1 MAKGKSG
8 KGKASKGK
16 PGKGKAADKAAPAA
30 KRKVAPAKKPAAGAA
45 STRVAKKAAA
55 RKPAPKSQ
63 AARSQAAKGRTARP
77 APKKAAAP
85 PKPLARPGLRRSVK
99 NRPSVARVP
108 APRPVSHKTALA
120 AHNIYERDLDK
131 TPANYAALTPLQ
143 FIERT
148 ASVYPDHIALVH
160 GARRQTWAETYARC
174 RQLASALDKVGIG
187 VGDTVAIMAPN
198 IPEMYEAHFGVPMT
212 GAVLNSLNTRLDAA
226 MIAFILDH
234 SETKVL
240 LVDREYHRI
249 VTEALAIARVQPL
262 VVDIDDPA
270 CDDRGQIGDTTWE
283 EFLATGEPDHAWS
296 YPADEWNAISLNY
309 TSGTTG
315 NPKGVVFSHRG
326 ATLSAYGNA
335 TQWPIGLHPVYLWT
349 LPMFHCNGWCFPWTL
364 ALVAGTSVC
373 LRRASAKT
381 IFDALADSDVTHMCG
396 APIIMQFIIGAGPA
410 ERRSLLRTVEFM
422 TAAAPPPAAVLE
434 ALEKEN
440 FRVTH
445 VYGLTE
451 VYGPATICSWHESW
465 DPLPSHERARLKA
478 RQGVRYTAEDGV
490 TVMDPATMK
499 EVPRD
504 GTTMGEV
511 MFRGNLT
518 MKGYLKNPVATKEAF
533 EHGWFHSGDLG
544 VLHEDGYIEL
554 RDRSKDIIISGG
566 ENISTIEVEGAI
578 MQHPA
583 VASVAVVAKPDAKWG
598 ETPCAFV
605 VLKPGVTATVEEIV
619 AHCRAHLASFKCP
632 RHVVF
637 RDLPMTSTGK
647 VQKYVL
653 REWAKTV

>member
-8 KGKASKGK
+8 TGK
-16 PGKGKAADKAAPAA
+16 PGKGGKATGATRRPGARKAVKAKKPAPKAA
-30 KRKVAPAKKPAAGAA
+30 KRKVAAKKKSVLG
-45 STRVAKKAAA
+45 
-55 RKPAPKSQ
+55 KPV
-63 AARSQAAKGRTARP
+63 ARP
-77 APKKAAAP
+77 A
-85 PKPLARPGLRRSVK
+85 LRRAVK
-99 NRPSVARVP
+99 GRPSVGRIA
-108 APRPVSHKTALA
+108 APRPALHKAPALPA
-120 AHNIYERDLDK
+120 NIYERDLDK
-131 TPANYAALTPLQ
+131 TAANYAPLTPLQ
-143 FIERT
+143 FIERS
-148 ASVYPDHIALVH
+148 ASVYPDRVAVVH
-160 GARRQTWAETYARC
+160 GKRRQSWAETYRRC
-174 RQLASALDKVGIG
+174 RQLASALEQVGIG

-212 GAVLNSLNTRLDAA
+212 GGVLNSLNTRLDAA

-240 LVDREYHRI
+240 LVDREYHR
-249 VTEALAIARVQPL
+249 VATEALAIAKVQPM

-270 CDDRGQIGDTTWE
+270 CEDRAQIGDTTYE
-283 EFLATGEPDHAWS
+283 EFIASGDPDYAWE
-296 YPADEWNAISLNY
+296 YPGDEWNAVSLNY

-315 NPKGVVFSHRG
+315 NPKGVVFHHRG
-326 ATLSAYGNA
+326 AALAAYGNA

-364 ALVAGTSVC
+364 ALVAGTSIC
-373 LRRASAKT
+373 LRRANAAT
-381 IFDALADSDVTHMCG
+381 IYAALAEHGVTHMCG
-396 APIIMQFIIGAGPA
+396 APIIMQFIIGATA
-410 ERRSLLRTVEFM
+410 TERRPLPRRVEFM

-451 VYGPATICSWHESW
+451 VYGPATVCAWHEEW
-465 DPLPSHERARLKA
+465 DALPSHERARLKA
-478 RQGVRYTAEDGV
+478 RQGVRYAAEDGV
-490 TVMDPATMK
+490 TVMDPTTMQ

-504 GTTMGEV
+504 GSTMGEV

-518 MKGYLKNPVATKEAF
+518 MKGYLKNPTATRDAF
-533 EHGWFHSGDLG
+533 SEGWFHSGDLG

-566 ENISTIEVEGAI
+566 ENISTIEVEGVI
-578 MQHPA
+578 IEHPA
-583 VASVAVVAKPDAKWG
+583 VANVAVVAKPDERWG

-605 VLKPGVTATVEEIV
+605 VLKPGAVATVEEII
-619 AHCRAHLASFKCP
+619 AHCRANLASYKCP
-632 RHVVF
+632 RFVVF

-647 VQKYVL
+647 VQKFVL
-653 REWAKTV
+653 RDWAKTV

>member
-1 MAKGKSG
+1 MAKGKSKKGAG
-8 KGKASKGK
+8 KGKR
-16 PGKGKAADKAAPAA
+16 P
-30 KRKVAPAKKPAAGAA
+30 PAKSAKARPAKAKSA
-45 STRVAKKAAA
+45 SA
-55 RKPAPKSQ
+55 RKPPRRAAKSATKKPPLPKSLLK
-63 AARSQAAKGRTARP
+63 SP
-77 APKKAAAP
+77 PKSS

-108 APRPVSHKTALA
+108 TPRPVSHRAALA

-131 TPANYAALTPLQ
+131 NAANHAALTPLQ

-148 ASVYPDHIALVH
+148 ASVYPDHVALVH
-160 GARRQTWAETYARC
+160 GARRQSWAETYARC
-174 RQLASALDKVGIG
+174 RRLASALERVGIG
-187 VGDTVAIMAPN
+187 VGDTVTIMAPN

-226 MIAFILDH
+226 MLAFILDH

-240 LVDREYHRI
+240 LVDREYHR
-249 VTEALAIARVQPL
+249 VMTEALAIAKVQPL

-283 EFLATGEPDHAWS
+283 EFIASGDPEHAWS
-296 YPADEWNAISLNY
+296 HPADEWNAISLNY

-326 ATLSAYGNA
+326 AALSAYGNA

-364 ALVAGTSVC
+364 ALVGGTSVC

-381 IFDALADSDVTHMCG
+381 IFDALADSDVTHRCG
-396 APIIMQFIIGAGPA
+396 APVIMQFIIGATPA
-410 ERRSLLRTVEFM
+410 ERRKLDRKVEFM

-451 VYGPATICSWHESW
+451 VYGPATICSWHEAW
-465 DPLPSHERARLKA
+465 DALPSHERARLKA

-490 TVMDPATMK
+490 TVMDPTTMK

-518 MKGYLKNPVATKEAF
+518 MKGYLKNPKATKEAF

-566 ENISTIEVEGAI
+566 ENISTIEVESAI
-578 MQHPA
+578 MEHPA
-583 VASVAVVAKPDAKWG
+583 VANVAVVAKPDEKWG

-605 VLKPGVTATVEEIV
+605 VLKPGASTTAEEIV
-619 AHCRAHLASFKCP
+619 AHCRTKLASFKCP
-632 RHVVF
+632 RHIVF

-647 VQKYVL
+647 VQKFVL
-653 REWAKTV
+653 RDWAKAV

>member
-1 MAKGKSG
+1 MAKGKSKKGAG
-8 KGKASKGK
+8 KGKR
-16 PGKGKAADKAAPAA
+16 P
-30 KRKVAPAKKPAAGAA
+30 PAKSAKSRPAKAKSA
-45 STRVAKKAAA
+45 SA
-55 RKPAPKSQ
+55 RKPSRRAAKSATKKPPLPRSPLKSPPKSPSKSLP
-63 AARSQAAKGRTARP
+63 RVSV
-77 APKKAAAP
+77 
-85 PKPLARPGLRRSVK
+85 RRSVK
-99 NRPSVARVP
+99 SRASVARMP
-108 APRPVSHKTALA
+108 AARPALHKAPLLSR
-120 AHNIYERDLDK
+120 NIYERDLDK
-131 TPANYAALTPLQ
+131 TAANYAALTPLQ

-148 ASVYPDHIALVH
+148 ASVYPDHVAIVH
-160 GARRQTWAETYARC
+160 GERRQSWAETYARC
-174 RQLASALDKVGIG
+174 RRLASALEKVGIG

-212 GAVLNSLNTRLDAA
+212 GGVLNSLNTRLDAA
-226 MIAFILDH
+226 MLAFILDH

-240 LVDREYHRI
+240 LVDREYHR
-249 VTEALAIARVQPL
+249 VMTEALAIAKVQPL

-270 CDDRGQIGDTTWE
+270 CDDRAQIGDTTWE
-283 EFLATGEPDHAWS
+283 EFIATGDPDYAWQ

-315 NPKGVVFSHRG
+315 NPKGVVYSHRG
-326 ATLSAYGNA
+326 ATLSSYGNA
-335 TQWPIGLHPVYLWT
+335 TQWPTGLHPVYLWT

-373 LRRASAKT
+373 LRRAAAKP
-381 IFDALADSDVTHMCG
+381 IFDSLADHKVTHMCG
-396 APIIMQFIIGAGPA
+396 APIIMQLIIGAPPA
-410 ERRSLLRTVEFM
+410 ERRPLPRKVEFM

-451 VYGPATICSWHESW
+451 VYGPATMCSWHEAW
-465 DPLPSHERARLKA
+465 EALAPHEQARLKA

-499 EVPRD
+499 DVPRD
-504 GTTMGEV
+504 GETMGEV
-511 MFRGNLT
+511 MFRGNLV
-518 MKGYLKNPVATKEAF
+518 MKGYLKNPTATQESFA
-533 EHGWFHSGDLG
+533 HGWFHSGDLG

-566 ENISTIEVEGAI
+566 ENISTIEVESAI
-578 MQHPA
+578 IEHPG
-583 VASVAVVAKPDAKWG
+583 VASVAVVAKPDEKWG

-605 VLKPGVTATVEEIV
+605 MLKPGATVTAEEIV
-619 AHCRAHLASFKCP
+619 AHCRANLAAYKCP

-647 VQKYVL
+647 VQKFVL
-653 REWAKTV
+653 REWAKAI

>member
-1 MAKGKSG
+1 MAKGKSKKGGRG
-8 KGKASKGK
+8 KRPTSREASRKVA
-16 PGKGKAADKAAPAA
+16 GKAAK
-30 KRKVAPAKKPAAGAA
+30 AKKPAIRKTAL
-45 STRVAKKAAA
+45 KK
-55 RKPAPKSQ
+55 KPVVPKPV
-63 AARSQAAKGRTARP
+63 ARP
-77 APKKAAAP
+77 V
-85 PKPLARPGLRRSVK
+85 LRRPVK
-99 NRPSVARVP
+99 SRPSVARVP
-108 APRPVSHKTALA
+108 APRPAPHKA
-120 AHNIYERDLDK
+120 AVLSHNIYERDLDK

-143 FIERT
+143 FIERS
-148 ASVYPDHIALVH
+148 ASVYPDQVALIH
-160 GARRQTWAETYARC
+160 GPRRQSWAETYARC
-174 RQLASALDKVGIG
+174 RRLGSALEKVGVG

-198 IPEMYEAHFGVPMT
+198 IPEMYEAHFGVPMS
-212 GAVLNSLNTRLDAA
+212 GGVLNSLNTRLDAA

-240 LVDREYHRI
+240 LVDREFHRV
-249 VTEALAIARVQPL
+249 VTEALAIAKVQPL

-270 CDDRGQIGDTTWE
+270 CEDRAQIGDTTYE
-283 EFLATGEPDHAWS
+283 EFLATGDADYAWD

-315 NPKGVVFSHRG
+315 NPKGVVYSHRG
-326 ATLSAYGNA
+326 AALSAYGNA
-335 TQWPIGLHPVYLWT
+335 TQWAIGIHPVYLWT

-364 ALVAGTSVC
+364 ALVAGSSVC
-373 LRRASAKT
+373 LRRTSAAT
-381 IFDALADSDVTHMCG
+381 IYGALAEHNVTHMCG
-396 APIIMQFIIGAGPA
+396 APVVMQFIIGASA
-410 ERRSLLRTVEFM
+410 EERRPLSRKVEFM

-451 VYGPATICSWHESW
+451 VYGPATICSWHEEW
-465 DPLPSHERARLKA
+465 DALPAHERAQLKA
-478 RQGVRYTAEDGV
+478 RQGVRYAAEDGV
-490 TVMDPATMK
+490 TVMDPTTME

-504 GTTMGEV
+504 GAAMGEV

-518 MKGYLKNPVATKEAF
+518 MKGYLKNGRATREAF

-566 ENISTIEVEGAI
+566 ENISTIEVEGVI
-578 MQHPA
+578 IEHPA
-583 VASVAVVAKPDAKWG
+583 VANVAVVAKPDEKWG

-605 VLKPGVTATVEEIV
+605 VLKPGAAATVEEIV
-619 AHCRAHLASFKCP
+619 AHCRANLASYKCP
-632 RHVVF
+632 RYVVF

-647 VQKYVL
+647 VQKFVL
-653 REWAKTV
+653 REWAKAI

>member
-1 MAKGKSG
+1 M
-8 KGKASKGK
+8 
-16 PGKGKAADKAAPAA
+16 
-30 KRKVAPAKKPAAGAA
+30 
-45 STRVAKKAAA
+45 AA
-55 RKPAPKSQ
+55 R
-63 AARSQAAKGRTARP
+63 
-77 APKKAAAP
+77 
-85 PKPLARPGLRRSVK
+85 
-99 NRPSVARVP
+99 
-108 APRPVSHKTALA
+108 
-120 AHNIYERDLDK
+120 NIYERDLDK

-148 ASVYPDHIALVH
+148 ASVYPDHVALIH
-160 GARRQTWAETYARC
+160 GARRQSWSETYARC
-174 RQLASALDKVGIG
+174 RRLASALVRVGIG
-187 VGDTVAIMAPN
+187 TGDTVAIMAPN

-212 GAVLNSLNTRLDAA
+212 GGVLNSLNTRLDAA

-240 LVDREYHRI
+240 LVDREFHRV
-249 VTEALAIARVQPL
+249 VTEALAIAKVQPL
-262 VVDIDDPA
+262 VVDIDDPECA
-270 CDDRGQIGDTTWE
+270 DRAQIGDTTYE
-283 EFLATGEPDHAWS
+283 EFIADGDPEFAWA

-315 NPKGVVFSHRG
+315 NPKGVVYSHRG
-326 ATLSAYGNA
+326 ATLSSYGNA
-335 TQWPIGLHPVYLWT
+335 TQWPIGLHPTYLWT

-373 LRRASAKT
+373 LRRPAAKP
-381 IFDALADSDVTHMCG
+381 IFDALADNAVTHMCG
-396 APIIMQFIIGAGPA
+396 APIIMQLIIGATPD
-410 ERRSLLRTVEFM
+410 ERRTLSRKVEFM
-422 TAAAPPPAAVLE
+422 TAASPPPAAVLE

-451 VYGPATICSWHESW
+451 VYGPATICSWHGDW
-465 DPLPSHERARLKA
+465 DDLPAHDRARLKA
-478 RQGVRYTAEDGV
+478 RQGVRYAAEDGV
-490 TVMDPATMK
+490 TVMDPITMK

-504 GTTMGEV
+504 GATMGEV

-518 MKGYLKNPVATKEAF
+518 MKGYLKNPAATKDAF
-533 EHGWFHSGDLG
+533 ADGWFHSGDLG

-578 MQHPA
+578 MQHAA
-583 VASVAVVAKPDAKWG
+583 VANVAVVAKPDEKWG

-605 VLKPGVTATVEEIV
+605 VLKPGAQASAEEII
-619 AHCRAHLASFKCP
+619 AHCRANLAGYKCP

-647 VQKYVL
+647 VQKFVL
-653 REWAKTV
+653 REWAKAV

>member
-1 MAKGKSG
+1 MAKRKSTKGTG
-8 KGKASKGK
+8 KGKR
-16 PGKGKAADKAAPAA
+16 P
-30 KRKVAPAKKPAAGAA
+30 PAKSAKAKPTKAKSAG
-45 STRVAKKAAA
+45 A
-55 RKPAPKSQ
+55 RKPSRRAAKSATKKPPLPKSLLKS
-63 AARSQAAKGRTARP
+63 A
-77 APKKAAAP
+77 
-85 PKPLARPGLRRSVK
+85 PKPLARPAMRRSVK
-99 NRPSVARVP
+99 GRPSVARMP
-108 APRPVSHKTALA
+108 GARPVSHKVALA

-131 TPANYAALTPLQ
+131 TAANYAALTPLQ

-148 ASVYPDHIALVH
+148 ASVYPDHVALVH
-160 GARRQTWAETYARC
+160 GARRQSWSETYTRC
-174 RQLASALDKVGIG
+174 RRLASALEKVGIG
-187 VGDTVAIMAPN
+187 IGDTVTIMAPN

-226 MIAFILDH
+226 MLAFILDH

-240 LVDREYHRI
+240 LVDREYHR
-249 VTEALAIARVQPL
+249 VMTEALAIAKAQPL

-270 CDDRGQIGDTTWE
+270 CDDRAQIGDTTWE
-283 EFLATGEPDHAWS
+283 EFIASGDPDYAWQ

-326 ATLSAYGNA
+326 AALSSYGNA
-335 TQWPIGLHPVYLWT
+335 TQWPTGLHPTYLWT

-364 ALVAGTSVC
+364 ALVGGTSVC
-373 LRRASAKT
+373 LRRAAAKT
-381 IFDALADSDVTHMCG
+381 IFDALADHNVTHMCG
-396 APIIMQFIIGAGPA
+396 APIIMQFIIGATA
-410 ERRSLLRTVEFM
+410 EERRPLARKVEFM

-451 VYGPATICSWHESW
+451 VYGPATICSWHEAW
-465 DPLPSHERARLKA
+465 DALPSHERARLKA

-499 EVPRD
+499 AVPRD
-504 GTTMGEV
+504 GATMGEV
-511 MFRGNLT
+511 MFRGNLV
-518 MKGYLKNPVATKEAF
+518 MKGYLKNPKATQESFA
-533 EHGWFHSGDLG
+533 HGWFHSGDLG
-544 VLHEDGYIEL
+544 VLHDDGDIEL

-566 ENISTIEVEGAI
+566 ENISTIEVESVI
-578 MQHPA
+578 IEHPA
-583 VASVAVVAKPDAKWG
+583 VANVAVVAKPDEKWG

-605 VLKPGVTATVEEIV
+605 VLKPGASVTVEEIV
-619 AHCRAHLASFKCP
+619 AHCRANLASYKCP
-632 RHVVF
+632 RHIVF

-647 VQKYVL
+647 VQKFVL
-653 REWAKTV
+653 REWAKAV

>member
-1 MAKGKSG
+1 MAKGKSKKGAG
-8 KGKASKGK
+8 KGKRPPPKSAKARPAKAKSASARK
-16 PGKGKAADKAAPAA
+16 PSRRAA
-30 KRKVAPAKKPAAGAA
+30 KSATKKPPLPRSPLKSPPKSPKSPSKSLPRISVRRSVKSRA
-45 STRVAKKAAA
+45 AAA
-55 RKPAPKSQ
+55 RMPA
-63 AARSQAAKGRTARP
+63 ARP
-77 APKKAAAP
+77 APHKA
-85 PKPLARPGLRRSVK
+85 PLLSR
-99 NRPSVARVP
+99 
-108 APRPVSHKTALA
+108 
-120 AHNIYERDLDK
+120 NIYERDLDK
-131 TPANYAALTPLQ
+131 TAANYAALTPLQ

-148 ASVYPDHIALVH
+148 ASVYPDHVAIVH
-160 GARRQTWAETYARC
+160 GERRQSWSETYTRC
-174 RQLASALDKVGIG
+174 RRLASALERVGIG

-212 GAVLNSLNTRLDAA
+212 GGVLNSLNTRLDAA
-226 MIAFILDH
+226 MLAFILDH

-240 LVDREYHRI
+240 LVDREYHR
-249 VTEALAIARVQPL
+249 VMTEALAIAKVQPL

-270 CDDRGQIGDTTWE
+270 CDDRAQIGDTTWE
-283 EFLATGEPDHAWS
+283 EFIATGDPDYAWQ

-315 NPKGVVFSHRG
+315 NPKGVVYSHRG
-326 ATLSAYGNA
+326 GTLSAYSNA
-335 TQWPIGLHPVYLWT
+335 TMWPIGLHPVYLWT

-373 LRRASAKT
+373 LRRPAAKP
-381 IFDALADSDVTHMCG
+381 IFDALADNGVTHMCG
-396 APIIMQFIIGAGPA
+396 APIIMQAIIAA
-410 ERRSLLRTVEFM
+410 SADERRPLPRKVEFM
-422 TAAAPPPAAVLE
+422 TAASPPPAAVLE

-451 VYGPATICSWHESW
+451 VYGPSTICSWHEAW
-465 DPLPSHERARLKA
+465 DGLPAADRARLKA
-478 RQGVRYTAEDGV
+478 RQGVRHSAEDGV

-518 MKGYLKNPVATKEAF
+518 MKGYLKNPTATRDAF

-566 ENISTIEVEGAI
+566 ENISTIEVEGVI
-578 MQHPA
+578 IGHPA
-583 VASVAVVAKPDAKWG
+583 VANVAVVAKPDEKWG

-605 VLKPGVTATVEEIV
+605 VVKPGATVTAEEIV
-619 AHCRAHLASFKCP
+619 AHCRANLASYKCP

-647 VQKYVL
+647 VQKFVL
-653 REWAKTV
+653 REWAKAV